1 MPKNKNTVTLE
12 STVKFMRL
20 SNGDDIISA
29 IADDGKTNMVLTNPM
44 RVLVDADLDV
54 GKQTIYMHTWMPQG
68 IAKANTCIL
77 GKKDVI
83 FIAEL
88 EKDLEEYYK
97 TMVIE
102 IFEDKLPALKA
113 DTKREYL
120 DEDKKVLT
128 FVKSNKDN
136 KIN

>member
-1 MPKNKNTVTLE
+1 MTKETSKIELE
-12 STVKFMRL
+12 TSVKFIRL
-20 SNGDDIISA
+20 TNGDDIITE
-29 IADDGKTNMVLTNPM
+29 IQEENKTSMVIKNPM
-44 RVLVDADLDV
+44 RLLIDADLEV